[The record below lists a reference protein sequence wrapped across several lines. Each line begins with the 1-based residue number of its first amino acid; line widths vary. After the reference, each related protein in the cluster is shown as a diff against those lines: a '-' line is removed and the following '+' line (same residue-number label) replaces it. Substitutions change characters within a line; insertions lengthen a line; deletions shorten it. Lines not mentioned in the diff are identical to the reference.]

1 MTYYVDLLASKKHGT
16 LYLGVT
22 NDIVRRGYE
31 HRTKAAGG
39 FTAIRGRKAGLVR
52 NLRRRANRY
61 CSRKRTEK
69 MAARLEDT
77 FDRRTKSGV
86 GRSIS
91 RHLKLRQGLWIPG
104 PRQKGASRNDVN
116 SGAGLPRAIRKA
128 KTPALLPG
136 FAF

>member
-1 MTYYVDLLASKKHGT
+1 MTYYVYFLASKKHGT

-39 FTAIRGRKAGLVR
+39 FTARYGVERLVWFEIYDDAPTAIAR
-52 NLRRRANRY
+52 E
-61 CSRKRTEK
+61 KTEK

-91 RHLKLRQGLWIPG
+91 RHLKLGRTSP
-104 PRQKGASRNDVN
+104 
-116 SGAGLPRAIRKA
+116 
-128 KTPALLPG
+128 
-136 FAF
+136 